1 VPVLT
6 RVYSPFLFS
15 FQPLSKKHKKFILG
29 LDIEADAR
37 ILRERLNLDTKA
49 IDYFR
54 ASSKLLQAGVKA
66 GLSLYEIAVMCC
78 RNDNAGEI
86 PSKLEVLTSMAVEL
100 ASKAVENGRWH
111 HSAASRALAE
121 QLSPGGGS
129 LLVNPRVREPAI
141 IFKSASTENLMSL
154 REAAA
159 TVCRGQTGSVP
170 GMANSSVSDSNSSDS
185 DDPTTE
191 REECDEWAASV
202 VADVRLDSSLSM
214 SMLRSK
220 ARSPSVES
228 NDSDTQLSSS
238 PQGFWYR
245 RPGSERDE
253 DSDDES
259 LSLSPREDRPA
270 KRLSVSFVD
279 DIEES
284 FKSPTVT
291 FTDELTLP
299 AARATVNVETFK
311 KSSLTEAV
319 PSIPPSLSD
328 AKPTS
333 LVRAQSY
340 AAFSRSSSLH
350 STASSS
356 SDVVPTDTIQFH
368 DYFTKFVDLVITR
381 ETIAASRL
389 QAGA

>member
-1 VPVLT
+1 MDWCWLDWPQLK
-6 RVYSPFLFS
+6 
-15 FQPLSKKHKKFILG
+15 QPLSKKHKKFILG

-37 ILRERLNLDTKA
+37 MLRERLNLDTKA

-129 LLVNPRVREPAI
+129 LLVNPRIREPAI

-154 REAAA
+154 KEAAA
-159 TVCRGQTGSVP
+159 TVCRGPTSSVP

-185 DDPTTE
+185 DEPTTE

-202 VADVRLDSSLSM
+202 VADVRLERGI
-214 SMLRSK
+214 MLRSK

-228 NDSDTQLSSS
+228 DDSDTNLSSS
-238 PQGFWYR
+238 PKGFWYR
-245 RPGSERDE
+245 RPGSERDD
-253 DSDDES
+253 DSDEES
-259 LSLSPREDRPA
+259 LSLSPREDRST
-270 KRLSVSFVD
+270 KGLSVSFVD
-279 DIEES
+279 DPEES

-299 AARATVNVETFK
+299 AARATVNVETFQ
-311 KSSLTEAV
+311 KSSLVEAA
-319 PSIPPSLSD
+319 PHAPPSLSD
-328 AKPTS
+328 VKPSS

-356 SDVVPTDTIQFH
+356 SDVVPTDTVQFH

-381 ETIAASRL
+381 ETIAASSL
-389 QAGA
+389 QGG